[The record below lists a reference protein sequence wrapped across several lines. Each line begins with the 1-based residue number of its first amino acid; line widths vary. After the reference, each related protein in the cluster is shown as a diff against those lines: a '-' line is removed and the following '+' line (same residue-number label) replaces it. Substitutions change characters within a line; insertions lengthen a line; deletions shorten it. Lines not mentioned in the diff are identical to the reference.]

1 MSMTRSSPRRTP
13 QEASRGRTA
22 PTNATRASPRRHL
35 DLGGSQKKAAA
46 PKRGKGK
53 SKSLGKKKPAAR
65 NVINKKPKP
74 VEPNLGRTRVV
85 DHPRNKVPEDS
96 EDDDEDEDEQGIVDD
111 NEDDMASTTSS
122 AKNQLDGEEGDI
134 ENDNAPP
141 EGGDDENEY
150 GDGENTD
157 GDDEWQGDSSS
168 DDEEIETGK
177 SRHGTHILA
186 TFSQQKLRRHLTNM
200 NTTGVNEVASKPNQP
215 GMVASSAANV
225 NLDKVLVHVYTKK
238 ESMRHRESHVATR
251 VRSYVKNVL
260 FRNIKF
266 VNTEI
271 MIQRAMKLV
280 MKFENVKERKQLEF
294 HMLYESVFNEALNT
308 KRSSCEQAGGKI
320 VMESLESM
328 KPGDEFFTI
337 EELCKLRQSSTEK
350 EKQAFYWFFGT
361 FLECVCGKKAW
372 GKMKYH
378 GMISSAKLNM
388 STTERIVTV
397 SDEAFALLIF
407 ENYIEKWVEAYEAT
421 KEQVI
426 EAEGHNRRGEKKV
439 LPRRRGKYT
448 GAMARSGHCKFGGW
462 NREGMARFNDLYN
475 MVIEDRAC
483 PQAEA
488 MEREFL
494 EFCKT
499 ERNLDGVL
507 DEGGEGATKSHA
519 NVEAAPVEAMWD
531 IDTFEI

>member
-1 MSMTRSSPRRTP
+1 M
-13 QEASRGRTA
+13 
-22 PTNATRASPRRHL
+22 
-35 DLGGSQKKAAA
+35 
-46 PKRGKGK
+46 
-53 SKSLGKKKPAAR
+53 GKKETQP
-65 NVINKKPKP
+65 
-74 VEPNLGRTRVV
+74 TRML
-85 DHPRNKVPEDS
+85 RLKL
-96 EDDDEDEDEQGIVDD
+96 
-111 NEDDMASTTSS
+111 A
-122 AKNQLDGEEGDI
+122 
-134 ENDNAPP
+134 
-141 EGGDDENEY
+141 GDDENEY
-150 GDGENTD
+150 GAGENTD
-157 GDDEWQGDSSS
+157 GEDEWQGDSSS
-168 DDEEIETGK
+168 DDEEIETGNN
-177 SRHGTHILA
+177 RHGTCILA
-186 TFSQQKLRRHLTNM
+186 TFSQQKVRQHLTNM
-200 NTTGVNEVASKPNQP
+200 NTGVYGVAPRSKPNRH
-215 GMVASSAANV
+215 GMVEPTASQTASDLVSSAAKNV
-225 NLDKVLVHVYTKK
+225 NLDHVLVHVYTRK
-238 ESMRHRESHVATR
+238 ESIRHRESHVTTR

-280 MKFENVKERKQLEF
+280 MKFENVKERNQLEF

-320 VMESLESM
+320 VMESLESL

-350 EKQAFYWFFGT
+350 EKQAFYWFYGT

-378 GMISSAKLNM
+378 AMISSAKLNM

-397 SDEAFALLIF
+397 SDEAFALLLF

-421 KEQVI
+421 TEQVI
-426 EAEGHNRRGEKKV
+426 EAEGNNRGKKKV

-448 GAMARSGHCKFGGW
+448 GAKARSGQCKFGGW

-475 MVIEDRAC
+475 LVLEDRAC

-488 MEREFL
+488 MERAFL

-499 ERNLDGVL
+499 ERNLDDAGGAL
-507 DEGGEGATKSHA
+507 DEGVEGAAKSLV
-519 NVEAAPVEAMWD
+519 NREAAPVEAMWD
-531 IDTFEI
+531 IDTFEM